1 MRELLFIVAVAF
13 LLSSVSAFGQNGKIT
28 KDIDSYVRAFVDKGH
43 FSGVVLAKKD
53 GKVVYEKAFGFANA
67 DFKIPNQLDTRIGIA
82 SITKPMTSVILAKL
96 LEERKVANEDKLS
109 KYIPDF
115 PNGDKITVAMIAG
128 HRAGIPHRVM
138 PPEMESVPQTSE
150 EIVAKIKL
158 AKLDFEPGA
167 RYSYSSGGY
176 TVLARVLE
184 IASGKTYQQLLE
196 QYVFGP
202 AGMKDS
208 LSDPGEGIIERS
220 AQDYLRDENGVYNAP
235 LKDYAFLVG
244 AGSVYSTAGDILKF
258 AETLAA
264 GGYGEGPKTTWSREG
279 AFLASGSTNGHRAY
293 YRIDPPKKYGYVLL
307 SNLGTGAFDLIQ
319 AGIEAIL
326 DGRVPS
332 APVVPTPVF
341 SKLSD
346 EKLAEYLGNFK
357 RDGTGSG
364 FDMRIRNN
372 VLLAGDIKLI
382 PTKPDCFF
390 DYKFYGNV
398 CAVRD
403 PSGKITSFT
412 WASPGVSS
420 TWVKQ

>member
-1 MRELLFIVAVAF
+1 MRIVVYAVVGVLF
-13 LLSSVSAFGQNGKIT
+13 LSSVSAFGQNGKMT
-28 KDIDSYVRAFVDKGH
+28 KEIDAFVRAFYDKGH

-53 GKVVYEKAFGFANA
+53 GKVVYERAFGFANA
-67 DFKIPNQLDTRIGIA
+67 DFKIPNQPDTRIGIA
-82 SITKPMTSVILAKL
+82 SITKPMTSVILYRL
-96 LEERKVANEDKLS
+96 IEEKKVANEDKLS

-115 PNGDKITVAMIAG
+115 PGAEKITVGMIAG

-138 PPEMESVPQTSE
+138 TPEMESVPQTSE
-150 EIVAKIKL
+150 EIVARIKA
-158 AKLDFEPGA
+158 AKMDFEPGE

-208 LSDPGEGIIERS
+208 LTDPGEGIIERS
-220 AQDYLRDENGVYNAP
+220 AQDYLRDENGIYNAP

-244 AGSVYSTAGDILKF
+244 AGSVYSTAGDVMRF

-279 AFLASGSTNGHRAY
+279 AYIASGSTNGHRAY
-293 YRIDPPKKYGYVLL
+293 YRIDPPKKYGYVLM
-307 SNLGTGAFDLIQ
+307 SNLGTGAFDQIQ
-319 AGIEAIL
+319 AALEAIL
-326 DGRVPS
+326 DGRAANPPTIPS
-332 APVVPTPVF
+332 PVF
-341 SKLSD
+341 GKLSD
-346 EKLAEYLGNFK
+346 TKLAEYLGNFK
-357 RDGTGSG
+357 RDGAGSG

-372 VLLAGDIKLI
+372 VLFAGDIKLI

-390 DYKFYGNV
+390 DFKFYGDV

-403 PSGKITSFT
+403 PGGKVTSFT

>member
-1 MRELLFIVAVAF
+1 MRILLYTAVAVLF
-13 LLSSVSAFGQNGKIT
+13 LSPASAFCQNGKMA
-28 KDIDSYVRAFVDKGH
+28 KEIDAFVRSFYDKGH

-67 DFKIPNQLDTRIGIA
+67 DFKIPNQPDTRIGIA
-82 SITKPMTSVILAKL
+82 SITKPMTSVILYRL
-96 LEERKVANEDKLS
+96 IEEKKVANEDKLS

-115 PNGDKITVAMIAG
+115 PGADKITVGMIAG

-138 PPEMESVPQTSE
+138 SPEMESVPQTSE
-150 EIVAKIKL
+150 EIVARIKA
-158 AKLDFEPGA
+158 AKMDFEPGE

-184 IASGKTYQQLLE
+184 IASGKAYQQLLD

-202 AGMKDS
+202 AGLKDS
-208 LSDPGEGIIERS
+208 LTDPGEGIIERS
-220 AQDYLRDENGVYNAP
+220 AQDYLRDENGIYNAP
-235 LKDYAFLVG
+235 LKEYAFLVG
-244 AGSVYSTAGDILKF
+244 AGSVYSTAGDVMRF
-258 AETLAA
+258 AETLSA

-279 AFLASGSTNGHRAY
+279 AYTASGSTNGHRSY

-307 SNLGTGAFDLIQ
+307 SNLGTGAFDQIQ
-319 AGIEAIL
+319 AALEAIL

-332 APVVPTPVF
+332 PPVVPSPTF

-346 EKLAEYLGNFK
+346 AKLAEYLGNFK
-357 RDGTGSG
+357 RDGAGSG

-372 VLLAGDIKLI
+372 VLFAGDIKLA

-390 DYKFYGNV
+390 EFKFYGDV

-403 PSGKITSFT
+403 AGGKVTSFT

-420 TWVKQ
+420 TWIKQ